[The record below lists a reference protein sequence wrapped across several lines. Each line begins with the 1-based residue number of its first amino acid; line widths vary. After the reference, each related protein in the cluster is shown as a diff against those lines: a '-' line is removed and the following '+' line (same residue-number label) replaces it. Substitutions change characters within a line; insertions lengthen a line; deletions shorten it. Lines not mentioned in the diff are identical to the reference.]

1 MKQQPQ
7 HWSSFLPA
15 TPFVVFVVLAAIG
28 LLFYA
33 LQWNAMLLLLAM
45 LLLSVACEQ
54 SAVLQQPRKDLY
66 LLPKAVTQILDLS
79 HDTEIAS
86 IHDQLAEA
94 LQRMSQKND
103 PIFRE
108 LATERLDSIVRQ
120 AQVLSKASIE
130 YSSTESWR
138 VAYETLL
145 RSPGLYTYH
154 SIAHIESAH
163 YWQDGPGMQSTCLNL
178 ELQESRTVSIE
189 RIAIIADH
197 LWPKNS
203 QFPMEP
209 IHHWLTEQHR
219 HGIWVRLIRESQ
231 LVSESD
237 IVVDLGIY
245 GSRAVGLQIA
255 DFAGRT
261 MRFVLDF
268 DFDSVQRAELV
279 WNRLLVY
286 TISYKD
292 LLDQQG

>member
-1 MKQQPQ
+1 MEKQQK
-7 HWSSFLPA
+7 HWSTSLPA
-15 TPFVVFVVLAAIG
+15 TPWVVFVVLAALG
-28 LLFYA
+28 LLFYS
-33 LQWNAMLLLLAM
+33 LHWNAMLLLLAM

-54 SAVLQQPRKDLY
+54 SALLQQPRSDLC

-79 HDTEIAS
+79 QDAELSEVHDK
-86 IHDQLAEA
+86 LAEA
-94 LQRMSQKND
+94 LEKMSQLND
-103 PIFRE
+103 PIFRQ
-108 LATERLDSIVRQ
+108 LATERLDSLVQQ

-130 YSSTESWR
+130 FTSTESWR

-145 RSPGLYTYH
+145 RSPGLYTYY
-154 SIAHIESAH
+154 SVAHIESAH

-178 ELQESRTVSIE
+178 ELQESRTISIE

-197 LWPKNS
+197 LWS
-203 QFPMEP
+203 EDSLFPMEP

-219 HGIWVRLIRESQ
+219 HGIWVRLVRESQ

-237 IVVDLGIY
+237 IVIDMGIY

-279 WNRLLVY
+279 WSRLLVY